1 MAVLHFR
8 GVRRGREFQL
18 ILRRLAE
25 VKRTRGSGGD
35 QSRLL
40 FTDMPVT
47 VNTGFLASQLVPC
60 LRLLPHS

>member
-18 ILRRLAE
+18 TLRRLAE
-25 VKRTRGSGGD
+25 VKKTLGSGGD

-47 VNTGFLASQLVPC
+47 VNTGCLASLLVPC
-60 LRLLPHS
+60 LSLLPHS